1 MPSVFACIAVRREE
15 RRLCS
20 EQRVRGRRERAGWKA
35 GQRPVNLPP
44 ENWSIALQQF
54 MPPAALKNTG
64 SPWQYGAVRVTT
76 RCGGSVS
83 ILTGYTTSGRFRH
96 DASSYLHGSVPT
108 NIPRL
113 LLSFSLAP
121 PPSAFRSYTRSHL
134 LSFPSHSYLLHPR
147 LFPRR
152 CLLYSARF
160 RGCVME

>member
-1 MPSVFACIAVRREE
+1 ME
-15 RRLCS
+15 
-20 EQRVRGRRERAGWKA
+20 GRAKASQSSAGELVHRSSAIYASGRAEKYR
-35 GQRPVNLPP
+35 QPL
-44 ENWSIALQQF
+44 
-54 MPPAALKNTG
+54 
-64 SPWQYGAVRVTT
+64 QYGAVRVTT

-96 DASSYLHGSVPT
+96 DASSYLYGSVPT

-113 LLSFSLAP
+113 LLSFNLAP